1 MSDVA
6 TPIGAIE
13 MSEARVRSASVR
25 DQLRALEAELK
36 TLASDVPDASPMAT
50 VRLERA
56 RLNVRQAIEQICTDA
71 QQSPF

>member
-6 TPIGAIE
+6 TPLTSIE
-13 MSEARVRSASVR
+13 MPEARTRSASVR

-36 TLASDVPDASPMAT
+36 ALASDVPDASPTAV

-56 RLNVRQAIEQICTDA
+56 RLNVRQAIDQICTDGA
-71 QQSPF
+71 QGPF